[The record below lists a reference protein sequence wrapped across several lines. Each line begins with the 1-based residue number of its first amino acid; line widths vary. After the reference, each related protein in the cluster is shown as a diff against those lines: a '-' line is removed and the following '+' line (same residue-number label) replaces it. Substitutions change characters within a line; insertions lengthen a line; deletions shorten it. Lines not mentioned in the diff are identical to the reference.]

1 VLTLWFDKQRSQLR
15 LAQVLNVMIRFTF
28 VQKIHQI
35 AKKTIKVVMIRS
47 KCDQNQFCSKEQRND
62 LAKNF
67 TRFSGLLATMRLLIQ
82 GKITMGSYE
91 STFHPDVDN
100 AIVKRVLDLEFLLFV
115 LTNCVLKLAFG
126 MHKRLLRDN
135 LA

>member
-1 VLTLWFDKQRSQLR
+1 MLTLWFDKQRSQLR

-115 LTNCVLKLAFG
+115 LTNGVLKLAFG